1 MILPPKNLGGICKNY
16 LLPNSPLSSENENN
30 KKRVYGTPS
39 LEKFLSFAPYF
50 TNKSKIKFCFSNE
63 IFLKLSRKSFIEFIS
78 SVFFMTSYW

>member
-16 LLPNSPLSSENENN
+16 LLPNSPFSSENENN

-63 IFLKLSRKSFIEFIS
+63 ICLNFHENHLLNLFRLSFL
-78 SVFFMTSYW
+78 